1 MGEFVSHQCKFRR
14 IYFYFS
20 CYYIKFI
27 LQNKNRLCTIWKHIP
42 LHCAIWKIPICS
54 KKSLKEVYF
63 LFPDVCDVSCR
74 VALVSCEDEVRGGCL
89 RLSGLEFLECV
100 EGCVRGGHVFH
111 RTLLHYLLHPLL
123 SLDLARSLPME
134 TVTQVS
140 EI

>member
-1 MGEFVSHQCKFRR
+1 M
-14 IYFYFS
+14 
-20 CYYIKFI
+20 
-27 LQNKNRLCTIWKHIP
+27 
-42 LHCAIWKIPICS
+42 
-54 KKSLKEVYF
+54 SLKEVFF
-63 LFPDVCDVSCR
+63 LFPDVCDVGCR

-100 EGCVRGGHVFH
+100 EGGVRGGHIFH
-111 RTLLHYLLHPLL
+111 RALLHYFLHPLL